1 MGFLFIY
8 ILASSEIGIGRDKTL
23 KLGKD
28 KFYLTLQGRDW
39 GLLKEIVKVR
49 YVWQGNMGQ
58 LQPSRMHPE

>member
-28 KFYLTLQGRDW
+28 KFYLTLQGRD
-39 GLLKEIVKVR
+39 
-49 YVWQGNMGQ
+49 
-58 LQPSRMHPE
+58 